1 MEESWGTR
9 DGDGRSSVP
18 QLGRVVA
25 APAGQGVT
33 VPFAPPSRRRPRF
46 RRVPR
51 QLGIDQLM
59 ADLAA
64 TESAPEPDTGIDPEE
79 RALLVMLY
87 RELVGT
93 VEGPVVPFPVELM
106 EDPDYVPERQQPASL
121 LDLASFRQRRAEQV
135 EPAADPS

>member
-1 MEESWGTR
+1 M
-9 DGDGRSSVP
+9 
-18 QLGRVVA
+18 
-25 APAGQGVT
+25 
-33 VPFAPPSRRRPRF
+33 
-46 RRVPR
+46 PR

-64 TESAPEPDTGIDPEE
+64 TETAPEPDHGIDPEE

-121 LDLASFRQRRAEQV
+121 LDLATFRRRRTEQAPPAADPAA
-135 EPAADPS
+135 PAADPS